1 MVDKLEIK
9 LNISGD
15 YKTTTPMLFAPGMSD
30 PALNKYR
37 EIYFNP
43 TIRMTNS
50 LLRKARLTS
59 DPRLAF
65 SDTSEYLKLMKYA
78 AGNKRVKK
86 LSLAQAKKD
95 GIIDANIEYIKNLY
109 FKRRD
114 SFYIQGRAYV
124 ISTSSYEKG
133 SFSGDNRLYKVTFDI
148 SVIDGKKKPGT
159 IDFARADC
167 RTRGKLLREQFL
179 ILTGID
185 AALLVG
191 EAEEDS
197 ANNPQ
202 APVMYSSGPTG
213 YTTGPGPKRLA
224 LPMARGF
231 PMPHGQNPFAT
242 QAYIPQAYPAQSSA
256 FGQQQPTTFGQQPTT
271 FGQQPTTFGQQPTTF
286 GQQPNAFGQPYSAF
300 GQPVAQNRAV
310 SAPPKFSLG
319 GSRRRKGGL
328 AEDPDNADQYWLVTN
343 NRASVDQFITDEQR
357 PMDMRDFAMTRV
369 MRSDEFDGGFWFVQ
383 WSRTRDVSQYGH
395 YHLSF
400 IDEEVMEYEEF
411 PPDTDVINV
420 NEDGGN
426 IKKGTKR
433 HKKKRKQ
440 TRKPKKKGKGRTRRR
455 KSRRS

>member
-50 LLRKARLTS
+50 LLRKAGLTG

-78 AGNKRVKK
+78 AGNKRVAK

-95 GIIDANIEYIKNLY
+95 GIIDANIEFIKNLY

-148 SVIDGKKKPGT
+148 SVIDARKKPGT

-167 RTRGKLLREQFL
+167 KTRGKLLREQFL
-179 ILTGID
+179 ILTGIE

-191 EAEEDS
+191 EHKKDS
-197 ANNPQ
+197 TSNPQ

-213 YTTGPGPKRLA
+213 YTTGPGPKQQTM
-224 LPMARGF
+224 PMVRGF
-231 PMPHGQNPFAT
+231 PMPPGQNPFIAPPHANAVP
-242 QAYIPQAYPAQSSA
+242 QANAIPQANALPQANAYPVRSVP
-256 FGQQQPTTFGQQPTT
+256 GQLAP
-271 FGQQPTTFGQQPTTF
+271 
-286 GQQPNAFGQPYSAF
+286 A
-300 GQPVAQNRAV
+300 
-310 SAPPKFSLG
+310 SAPPRFSLG
-319 GSRRRKGGL
+319 GSRSRKGGL
-328 AEDPDNADQYWLVTN
+328 AEDPDDADQYWLVTN
-343 NRASVDQFITDEQR
+343 NRASVDRFLMDEQR

-369 MRSDEFDGGFWFVQ
+369 MRRDELDGGFWFVE

-395 YHLSF
+395 YHLAF

-411 PPDTDVINV
+411 PPDTEVINV

-426 IKKGTKR
+426 VKRRTKR
-433 HKKKRKQ
+433 RKKKRKQ
-440 TRKPKKKGKGRTRRR
+440 TRKPKKKGKRGTRRR